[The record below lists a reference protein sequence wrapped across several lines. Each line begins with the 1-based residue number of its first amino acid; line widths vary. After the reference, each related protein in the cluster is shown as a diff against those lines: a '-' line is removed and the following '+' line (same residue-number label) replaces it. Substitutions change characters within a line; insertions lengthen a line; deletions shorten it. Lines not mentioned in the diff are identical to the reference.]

1 MLDSLCYMLLHVLWR
16 LYVVV
21 NVRGLFLVLSRV
33 LLLSVVLVVHTCL
46 ESRYFEFGQSSVRF
60 SLCLNMTIIM
70 NVRTAF
76 STFLYVPRVAVTFL
90 EWRSRSQNGGRY

>member
-46 ESRYFEFGQSSVRF
+46 ESRYFEFGQSSVCLHVCFEYDNKYECAHRILDF
-60 SLCLNMTIIM
+60 SL
-70 NVRTAF
+70 RT
-76 STFLYVPRVAVTFL
+76 
-90 EWRSRSQNGGRY
+90 